1 MTGTLNQAIQPKVVG
16 PLFKKGGSM
25 FPVQSYLELGLV
37 PLLMWLRGQR
47 PAKRGKAQSRGA
59 LAPRPMDELKLDCH
73 IVLLSLV
80 FVDCLID

>member
-1 MTGTLNQAIQPKVVG
+1 
-16 PLFKKGGSM
+16 M

-59 LAPRPMDELKLDCH
+59 LAPRPLVMDELNCH
-73 IVLLSLV
+73 RCIVLLLLV